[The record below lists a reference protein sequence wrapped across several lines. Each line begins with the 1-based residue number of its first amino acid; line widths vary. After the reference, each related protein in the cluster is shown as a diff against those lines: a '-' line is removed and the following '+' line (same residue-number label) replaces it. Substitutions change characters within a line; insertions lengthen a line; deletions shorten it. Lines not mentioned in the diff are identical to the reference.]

1 MITTGRMMEK
11 RKQKLDTDVQRS
23 DPERHVYDPLFGDR
37 RDAAWMLLGTAFAF
51 AFSWLWHGM
60 DKVATVWSVLSVLG
74 IAAEVLAAEATKLRP
89 AKYFEERYLTTPE
102 RLRVVGALLGSPNY
116 LLSICACIFHLAD
129 YDICIILCKRILID
143 AFLTD
148 QMKYAFVESPYG
160 LKQKQDKSN
169 WGWQTTKYVT
179 VNTWKWYILHPIL
192 ARVTAHVAPSLILVF
207 YAAYSSLFVAI
218 HLGWEVALG
227 FLAQHAVFYAV
238 ASLRIPALCYM
249 AAAVIH
255 CQKFVNLYDPAMY
268 MYERYGIMPQRVAY
282 VTFHWNIMR
291 GLSFSLDWVR
301 AQRQSLG
308 NSRWPPYWKTL
319 AYLTYLPTAYHGP
332 PQNYDD
338 FMVQIDKSR
347 PHCTLREI
355 ATSVARILRSSLH
368 FFLMEFLAHFFYSSA
383 MARWPWMAERLDLY
397 SLVGFAFS
405 LLFFFYIRY
414 LFTYGFAGAIAR
426 AEGINIPPPSM
437 CIATMYRCSHFWRY
451 FDRGMHLWIRRYFY
465 EPVVGHSQSPYHVV
479 LGTAVA
485 FGFTWLWHSLHK
497 RDAIWCALSVLG
509 IALEVIVRAVR
520 KQDACKKLEARHLV
534 SAGRKRVAKA
544 LICSPHFVLTM
555 CACIFHLAEPEVC
568 LIMCRRILT
577 GFPFPLVFVFLG
589 MYSGLSVALDLE
601 EWKEK
606 PPVQEKRKASSSTN

>member
-148 QMKYAFVESPYG
+148 QMKYAFDESPYG

-192 ARVTAHVAPSLILVF
+192 ARVTAHVAPS
-207 YAAYSSLFVAI
+207 
-218 HLGWEVALG
+218 
-227 FLAQHAVFYAV
+227 
-238 ASLRIPALCYM
+238 
-249 AAAVIH
+249 
-255 CQKFVNLYDPAMY
+255 Y

>member
-1 MITTGRMMEK
+1 MKKQQKK
-11 RKQKLDTDVQRS
+11 RDNSRIN
-23 DPERHVYDPLFGDR
+23 R
-37 RDAAWMLLGTAFAF
+37 RDDVPEATSTHSKWKWGPEKVYHWTVTFG
-51 AFSWLWHGM
+51 AFSYIMWRF
-60 DKVATVWSVLSVLG
+60 ATSK
-74 IAAEVLAAEATKLRP
+74 E
-89 AKYFEERYLTTPE
+89 
-102 RLRVVGALLGSPNY
+102 N
-116 LLSICACIFHLAD
+116 
-129 YDICIILCKRILID
+129 

-148 QMKYAFVESPYG
+148 QMKYAFDESPYG